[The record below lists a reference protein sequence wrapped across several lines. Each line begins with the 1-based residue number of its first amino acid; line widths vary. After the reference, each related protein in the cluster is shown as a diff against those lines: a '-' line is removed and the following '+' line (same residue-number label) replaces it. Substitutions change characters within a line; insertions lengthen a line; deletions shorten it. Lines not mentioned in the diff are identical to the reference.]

1 MLTFEWAGEQESQKQ
16 ITFHLVT
23 EPVTPLPTL
32 LDELALSGEQK
43 HEYLALGLRQVSQA
57 AAFLNNQCKLVH
69 GNVCWASVLVT
80 NDLDWKLGF
89 LDLSTEHAS
98 LDQSTL
104 LRCEAWLTAG
114 HHLPHSLSAHF
125 CPYILST
132 ARDSRLT
139 HQFLLLCVLTH
150 AQRSIS
156 CSQQCCVCCMLSAKC
171 RIQCRVQNQDAGIQE
186 QSHHTTGH
194 RNSPKA

>member
-1 MLTFEWAGEQESQKQ
+1 MQTKHPRVLTFEWAGEQESQKQ

-98 LDQSTL
+98 LAQSAL
-104 LRCEAWLTAG
+104 LRCEAWLLQATTISEASPFQ
-114 HHLPHSLSAHF
+114 LIF
-125 CPYILST
+125 
-132 ARDSRLT
+132 AR
-139 HQFLLLCVLTH
+139 
-150 AQRSIS
+150 
-156 CSQQCCVCCMLSAKC
+156 
-171 RIQCRVQNQDAGIQE
+171 
-186 QSHHTTGH
+186 
-194 RNSPKA
+194 

>member
-1 MLTFEWAGEQESQKQ
+1 MQTKHPRILSFEWAGEQESQKQ

-57 AAFLNNQCKLVH
+57 AAFLNNQCKIVH

-80 NDLDWKLGF
+80 NDLDWKIGF

-98 LDQSTL
+98 LNQSALVKYVTIV
-104 LRCEAWLTAG
+104 
-114 HHLPHSLSAHF
+114 H
-125 CPYILST
+125 
-132 ARDSRLT
+132 
-139 HQFLLLCVLTH
+139 
-150 AQRSIS
+150 
-156 CSQQCCVCCMLSAKC
+156 
-171 RIQCRVQNQDAGIQE
+171 
-186 QSHHTTGH
+186 
-194 RNSPKA
+194 